1 MVLMLARR
9 GRLDYVKGDQRG
21 SRGELVN
28 EPRDLTKNQH
38 SDSLKKDQ
46 LSIFQG
52 MFKKGDDVA
61 VCNVDNVVRTSVSQN
76 RVIATLCTKELFLR
90 TQYI

>member
-9 GRLDYVKGDQRG
+9 GRLDCVKGDQRG

-28 EPRDLTKNQH
+28 EPRDLTQNQ
-38 SDSLKKDQ
+38 DQ

-61 VCNVDNVVRTSVSQN
+61 VCDVDYVVRTSVSQN
-76 RVIATLCTKELFLR
+76 RVIATLCSKELFLR